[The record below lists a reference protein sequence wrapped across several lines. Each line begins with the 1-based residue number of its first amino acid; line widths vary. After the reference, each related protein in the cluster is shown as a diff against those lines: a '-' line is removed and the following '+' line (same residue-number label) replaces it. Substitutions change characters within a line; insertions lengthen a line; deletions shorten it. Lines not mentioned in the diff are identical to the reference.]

1 MSKTQDQAILKLL
14 REITKNK
21 ENWET
26 LIGEVVEKIEAEYSD
41 IVKAKA
47 LWLLGEMGLKY
58 PHMLGLHIEKIATY
72 LDDNNPKIRERA
84 VNALGRIGRRDKNL
98 ILPYFDKLMSMKDDA
113 EYVVR
118 LAFVWASE
126 NIATNAPYIFYYK
139 MDYFICLM
147 NDKSERVR
155 IEAPEMFRVMGKRLP
170 HIVEPYLKKLYW
182 FLEYDANP
190 VVRIHSAGAI
200 RITKKTL
207 EEELKS

>member
-84 VNALGRIGRRDKNL
+84 VNALGRIGRR
-98 ILPYFDKLMSMKDDA
+98 
-113 EYVVR
+113 V
-118 LAFVWASE
+118 
-126 NIATNAPYIFYYK
+126 
-139 MDYFICLM
+139 
-147 NDKSERVR
+147 
-155 IEAPEMFRVMGKRLP
+155 
-170 HIVEPYLKKLYW
+170 KKLNLQEK
-182 FLEYDANP
+182 F
-190 VVRIHSAGAI
+190 
-200 RITKKTL
+200 
-207 EEELKS
+207 